1 MTDDKLLELE
11 SKARAATPG
20 PWAIDTVKDT
30 AGEIWVSGVTPTDSE
45 SDGFLVETRGNH
57 GSRSYSKYVCQPAN
71 AHDGHERDNDSFKN
85 MQYIAAASPDVILAL
100 IKEIYRYRELMKQT
114 IPGTQDTY
122 EALVNE
128 VGGLRQWKQ
137 DMLDLLDDERFEHR
151 TRGD

>member
-11 SKARAATPG
+11 SKALRATPG
-20 PWAIDTVKDT
+20 PW
-30 AGEIWVSGVTPTDSE
+30 EC
-45 SDGFLVETRGNH
+45 SDLGPSYVERPKKKPVVVPE
-57 GSRSYSKYVCQPAN
+57 YDDA
-71 AHDGHERDNDSFKN
+71 AF
-85 MQYIAAASPDVILAL
+85 IAAASPAVVLEL
-100 IKEIYRYRELMKQT
+100 IKEIYRYRQLMKQT

-128 VGGLRQWKQ
+128 VRGLRQWKQ